1 MQLPLINMIDLM
13 DKLQRFDI
21 NIIRQKLEDEG

>member
-21 NIIRQKLEDEG
+21 NIISQKLEDEG

>member
-21 NIIRQKLEDEG
+21 NIISQRLEDEG